1 VAGEEACRTVSRW
14 EVVQRIEAHWR
25 CLSTARQSVA
35 RWLMTMAWTSGCR
48 SRTWGRE
55 APENNEEACSMVGWL
70 GGGQSAVVDGKPLVE
85 EEAVRDGALPG
96 IMAGGSSSK
105 VFLHL
110 QRKTAV
116 RFIGSF
122 GEGVG

>member
-1 VAGEEACRTVSRW
+1 
-14 EVVQRIEAHWR
+14 
-25 CLSTARQSVA
+25 
-35 RWLMTMAWTSGCR
+35 
-48 SRTWGRE
+48 
-55 APENNEEACSMVGWL
+55 MVGWL